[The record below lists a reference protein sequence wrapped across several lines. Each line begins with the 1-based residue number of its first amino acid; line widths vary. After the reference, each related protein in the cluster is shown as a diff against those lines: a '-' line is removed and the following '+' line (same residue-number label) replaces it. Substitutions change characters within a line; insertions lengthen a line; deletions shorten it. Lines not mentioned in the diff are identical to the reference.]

1 MLYDLGSRKTPSISF
16 SIKSGE
22 SQIAQSVSQ
31 ILRGYSAYEIAV
43 QNGFE
48 GTEEEWL
55 NSLLSGIP
63 AATAEQMGV
72 VRSTPS
78 ENGVEVSQDG
88 SMEVTSL
95 NVNKLVQTEGDVFVL
110 KGAVL

>member
-1 MLYDLGSRKTPSISF
+1 MLYDLGPRKTPSISF

-22 SQIAQSVSQ
+22 NRIEQTVSQ

-55 NSLLSGIP
+55 GSLVGGEGGFDRI
-63 AATAEQMGV
+63 
-72 VRSTPS
+72 
-78 ENGVEVSQDG
+78 DG
-88 SMEVTSL
+88 GSAIRDE
-95 NVNKLVQTEGDVFVL
+95 
-110 KGAVL
+110 